1 MNLSIII
8 SPTREDGGI
17 DHRFTGLANEIVSR
31 AGDECIK
38 DLSHLYQYTN
48 DAEARYEK
56 AGLTLVTSFF
66 QVEMEQWQRRT
77 FLKKLRVCLQE
88 IGFKPSKVSK
98 LITAGEFMAAAKKQ
112 IEGMTNEWCSS
123 TEELAK
129 EKGEQLAYIQSY
141 GVSGLYQ
148 LARMNW
154 KGQAQARNSYEASD
168 GKPLTVRELEML
180 KSKYPAEISGS
191 RSPKTKLDEK
201 RVNSSQTKELVS
213 TLVNTV
219 KAIDWSSIQDDPEA
233 MDLLSTMEFW
243 LDHMAELVERWKYSP
258 LTITSRYE
266 QLEIPLNQDA
276 DGCLQ
281 GSMQPM

>member
-1 MNLSIII
+1 
-8 SPTREDGGI
+8 
-17 DHRFTGLANEIVSR
+17 
-31 AGDECIK
+31 
-38 DLSHLYQYTN
+38 YTN

-77 FLKKLRVCLQE
+77 FLKRLRVCLQE

-98 LITAGEFMAAAKKQ
+98 LITAGEFMAVAMKQ

-129 EKGEQLAYIQSY
+129 EKGEQLVYLQSY

-154 KGQAQARNSYEASD
+154 KGQAQARNSYAAAD
-168 GKPLTVRELEML
+168 GKPLTVRELERL
-180 KSKYPAEISGS
+180 QSKYPAEISGS
-191 RSPKTKLDEK
+191 RSRKTKLQDE
-201 RVNSSQTKELVS
+201 RVDGGQTKELVS

-219 KAIDWSSIQDDPEA
+219 KAIDWSSIHDDPEA
-233 MDLLSTMEFW
+233 MDLLSTVELR
-243 LDHMAELVERWKYSP
+243 LDHMAELVEKWKYSP

-266 QLEIPLNQDA
+266 QLEMGLNQDA
-276 DGCLQ
+276 E
-281 GSMQPM
+281 

>member
-1 MNLSIII
+1 MNLSTIIN
-8 SPTREDGGI
+8 PTREDGGV

-98 LITAGEFMAAAKKQ
+98 LITAGEFVAAELKD
-112 IEGMTNEWCSS
+112 IEGMTDEWCSS
-123 TEELAK
+123 TREL
-129 EKGEQLAYIQSY
+129 EQIKSERLAYLQTY
-141 GVSGLYQ
+141 GASGLYQ
-148 LARMNW
+148 IARMNW
-154 KGQAQARNSYEASD
+154 KGQAEARNSYAASE
-168 GKPLTVRELEML
+168 GKPLTVRELERL
-180 KSKYPAEISGS
+180 QSKYPAEISGS
-191 RSPKTKLDEK
+191 RSRKTKLHEE
-201 RVNSSQTKELVS
+201 RVDSHQTKELVS

-219 KAIDWSSIQDDPEA
+219 KAIDWSSIHDDPEA
-233 MDLLSTMEFW
+233 MDLLSTVELR
-243 LDHMAELVERWKYSP
+243 LDHMAELVEKWKYSP
-258 LTITSRYE
+258 VTITTSRYE
-266 QLEIPLNQDA
+266 QLELEFN
-276 DGCLQ
+276 
-281 GSMQPM
+281 